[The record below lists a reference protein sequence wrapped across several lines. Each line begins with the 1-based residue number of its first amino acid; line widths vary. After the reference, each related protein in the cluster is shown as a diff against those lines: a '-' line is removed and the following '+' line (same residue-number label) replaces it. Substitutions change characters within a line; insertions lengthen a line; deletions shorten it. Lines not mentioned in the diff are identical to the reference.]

1 MSAVDEARSAAHLLG
16 TAVEQLGR
24 LVQNEVQLAKAE
36 VAQKLVQAG
45 MGVTFLVGAA
55 ILLIPC
61 LVVLLIALAL
71 WLNQAGLSPVTSH
84 LIAAGAGIVVSVVL
98 AFIGK
103 SYLAPENLTPNVTL
117 QQVERDVAA
126 AKEFVK

>member
-16 TAVEQLGR
+16 TAVEQLGK

-61 LVVLLIALAL
+61 LVVLLIAMAL
-71 WLNQAGLSPVTSH
+71 WLNQAGLSLVTSH
-84 LIAAGAGIVVSVVL
+84 LIAAGVGIVVSAVL

-103 SYLAPENLTPNVTL
+103 SYLAPKNLTPNVTL
-117 QQVERDVAA
+117 QQIECDVAA